1 MSCIAFLHP
10 SPAWDGLARVY
21 LEMGRALT
29 ARGITAGIVCPP
41 DSPVASACGALD
53 LLPFEMRGSWLAD
66 GTRLS
71 LVLRQYGCDALMV
84 AGEDEHLLAALA
96 VRRSGRGAVLRRIR
110 AGTTSDLTIKTRL
123 AVRLAPTWFVHSSST
138 EAQASEPLRKLRGR
152 VVADLAID
160 PAQFDRTT
168 GAPTPI
174 GTSTI
179 ALVTDPGAIRATAA
193 ALRSIAAMRQR
204 GHAIHTLLVG
214 TLHDANEVRVHAT
227 SLGFGDAIAFLGD
240 PVDRA
245 PLLAAADLV
254 WVVAERDDG
263 GIAVLDAMALGV
275 PVLVTRGTMAERY
288 VQHGETGIVTERDDA
303 LATAALITLLRADT
317 ALMTRLSE
325 EAQAA
330 IRSRRGLSAVADT
343 IAAVLQNAAV
353 AQVAA

>member
-1 MSCIAFLHP
+1 MSCIAFFHP
-10 SPAWDGLARVY
+10 SPDWDGLARVY
-21 LEMGRALT
+21 LEIGRALS
-29 ARGITAGIVCPP
+29 ARGITVGIVCPAA
-41 DSPVASACGALD
+41 SPVAAACTALD
-53 LLPFEMRGSWLAD
+53 LLPFEMHGSLFAD
-66 GTRLS
+66 SNRLS
-71 LVLRQYGCDALMV
+71 QLLRQYGCEALMV
-84 AGEDEHLLAALA
+84 AGENEHLLAALA

-110 AGTTSDLTIKTRL
+110 TGASSDLTIRTRL
-123 AVRLAPTWFVHSSST
+123 AVRLAPTWFVHTSGA
-138 EAQASEPLRKLRGR
+138 EAQASEPLGKLRGR

-160 PAQFDRTT
+160 PAQFDRIT

-204 GHAIHTLLVG
+204 GHPIHTLLIG
-214 TLHDANEVRVHAT
+214 TLHDASEVRVHAT

-240 PVDRA
+240 PLDRA

-288 VQHGETGIVTERDDA
+288 VQPGETGIVTERDDA

-317 ALMTRLSE
+317 ALLSRLSE
-325 EAQAA
+325 QALA
-330 IRSRRGLSAVADT
+330 GIRSRRALSAVADT
-343 IAAVLQNAAV
+343 IAAVLQQAGV